1 MFKRVK
7 TAKLDRLS
15 QSASDLGFKETYL
28 KLEGL
33 AEHMSGFSKT
43 SEEKKPAKARWLLA
57 KIETS
62 RPAINKEM
70 LDKKA
75 RSFFYEQK
83 EGNFRYGV
91 LVGTVVNLAACAVWL
106 GLLMNGS
113 EYAMKYGF
121 AAVGAALAVTIAYM
135 VNNTIKNKFTTFSGF
150 VKSVF
155 DALAEAEKN
164 VRGYLEK

>member
-15 QSASDLGFKETYL
+15 QSASDLGFKETHL

-33 AEHMSGFSKT
+33 AEHMSSKM
-43 SEEKKPAKARWLLA
+43 SEEKAKWLLT

-62 RPAINKEM
+62 RPTINKEM

-83 EGNFRYGV
+83 ESNFRYGV
-91 LVGTVVNLAACAVWL
+91 LVGTVVNLAACAAWL
-106 GLLMNGS
+106 GLLRNGS
-113 EYAMKYGF
+113 ENAMKYGL

-135 VNNTIKNKFTTFSGF
+135 VNNTVKNKFVTFSGF
-150 VKSVF
+150 VNAIYG
-155 DALAEAEKN
+155 ALAEAEKS
-164 VRGYLEK
+164 VRGYLEKSKGKAA